1 MLVRPKGRAGREE
14 WEEMTGLGE
23 SPWFLAIAGL
33 ATGFVMGYVA
43 RRQHFCTMSALERH
57 WYAGDSAGL
66 RTWVLAAAVALLLTQ
81 ALAFAGLIEL
91 QQSFYLTPAFGWTG
105 AILGGLAFGVG
116 MALVG
121 TCGFGALVRTGG
133 GSLRSVVVLV
143 MLGLSAMAAQRGL
156 VAQLRVRMV
165 DDLAL
170 DLSFA
175 GDQSIGSILSTATGA
190 DLRLAVAAIA
200 VLTLLWWVFRD
211 PAYRRNTGGIVAGT
225 VIGAA
230 IAVGWL
236 ATSFAYR
243 HAFEPVQIEAG
254 SFVVPV
260 ADAILQFV
268 TYTGV
273 LPDYGVGLVLGVV
286 IGAAACALRRRDIR
300 WEACDD
306 ARELGRHLAGGFL
319 MGTGG
324 VFAMGCTIGQGVT
337 AVSALAVSAP
347 IVMVSIW
354 IGARLG
360 LSYLIEGSAFAAFR
374 SSLSHPAE

>member
-1 MLVRPKGRAGREE
+1 M
-14 WEEMTGLGE
+14 WEDMTGLGE

-33 ATGFVMGYVA
+33 ATGFVMGYAA
-43 RRQHFCTMSALERH
+43 RRQHFCTMSSLERH
-57 WYAGDSAGL
+57 WYAGDSSGL
-66 RTWVLAAAVALLLTQ
+66 RTWVLAAAVALVLSQ
-81 ALAFAGLIEL
+81 AAAFAGFADLRE
-91 QQSFYLTPAFGWTG
+91 SFYLSTDFGWTG
-105 AILGGLAFGVG
+105 AIIGGLAFGFG

-156 VAQLRVRMV
+156 IAQLRVQIV
-165 DDLAL
+165 DNLAL

-175 GDQSIGSILSTATGA
+175 GDQSIGAILSALA
-190 DLRLAVAAIA
+190 SVDLRIAVAALAAIA
-200 VLTLLWWVFRD
+200 MFWWVFRD
-211 PAYRRNTGGIVAGT
+211 PAYRRQTGSIATGAI
-225 VIGAA
+225 IGAA
-230 IAVGWL
+230 IAVGWVVTTL
-236 ATSFAYR
+236 AYR
-243 HAFEPVQIEAG
+243 HSFQPVQIEAG

-286 IGAAACALRRRDIR
+286 IGAAACAMRKRDVR

-347 IVMVSIW
+347 LVMVSIW

-360 LSYLIEGSAFAAFR
+360 LSYLIEGSVFAAFR
-374 SSLSHPAE
+374 ANLSHPGE